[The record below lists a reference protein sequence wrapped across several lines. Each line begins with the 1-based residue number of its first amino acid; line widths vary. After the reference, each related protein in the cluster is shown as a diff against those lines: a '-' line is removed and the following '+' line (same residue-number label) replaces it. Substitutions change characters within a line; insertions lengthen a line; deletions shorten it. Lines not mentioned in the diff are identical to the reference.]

1 MRRHMD
7 SGGSSRPG
15 LRRAAPRVATD
26 TVIGESTVYFLKPAY
41 GREHP
46 REVGA
51 ARELVRDR
59 GDQTPPP
66 DQSEGCSLPKASWGR
81 SGMNNEPTP
90 ES

>member
-7 SGGSSRPG
+7 SGWASRPG
-15 LRRAAPRVATD
+15 LRQTAARVATD
-26 TVIGESTVYFLKPAY
+26 TVMGESTVYFLEPAY

-46 REVGA
+46 REDGA

-81 SGMNNEPTP
+81 SGMNNGPTL